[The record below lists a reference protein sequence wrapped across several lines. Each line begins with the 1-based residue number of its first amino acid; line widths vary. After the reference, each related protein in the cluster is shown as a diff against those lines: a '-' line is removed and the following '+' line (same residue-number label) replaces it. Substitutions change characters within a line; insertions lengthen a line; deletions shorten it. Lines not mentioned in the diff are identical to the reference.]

1 MFDPAPVVVVHGLWF
16 NGLESLILRDRLRA
30 AGFVPESFRYHSMHV
45 SLAEAADALAAR
57 LRGRPTP
64 VHVVAHSLGGLVAC
78 ETFGTRS
85 DLPDGRVVLLGS
97 PVRGARAAQAVAP
110 RWYGHAM
117 LGPLAVAEL
126 ARQRDCAWRSARQ
139 VGVIA
144 GSRSAGLGR
153 VFADLPSPNDGTVCV
168 DETRLP
174 GASAHLVLDVSHTG
188 MLLSSAVAAATVQ
201 FLRTGTFG
209 TEHA

>member
-1 MFDPAPVVVVHGLWF
+1 MVHGLWF

-30 AGFVPESFRYHSMHV
+30 AGFAPEPFRYHSMHV
-45 SLAEAADALAAR
+45 SLRDAADALATR
-57 LRGRPTP
+57 LRALDGPA
-64 VHVVAHSLGGLVAC
+64 HVVAHSLGGLVTC
-78 ETFGTRS
+78 EALADHG

-97 PVRGARAAQAVAP
+97 PVRGARAAREVAS

-117 LGPLAVAEL
+117 LGSLAVAEL
-126 ARQRDCAWRSARQ
+126 ARERDCAWRSARQ

-153 VFADLPSPNDGTVCV
+153 MFADLPVPNDGTVCV
-168 DETRLP
+168 DETELP
-174 GASAHLVLDVSHTG
+174 GASARLVLDVSHTG

-201 FLRTGTFG
+201 FLVTGKF
-209 TEHA
+209 A